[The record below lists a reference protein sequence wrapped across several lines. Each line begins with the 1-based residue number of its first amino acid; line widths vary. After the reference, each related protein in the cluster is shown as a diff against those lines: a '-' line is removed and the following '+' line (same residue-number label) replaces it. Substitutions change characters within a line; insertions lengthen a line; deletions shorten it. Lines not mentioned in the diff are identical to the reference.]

1 MSERPLDKVAYLY
14 GLGKRAEMLRNGGTV
29 MRGAGRSSVT
39 LAKANGEKTRAGM
52 YYEQYFGETLP
63 NGALDLSQVP
73 ERVGNSEFINIRNKR
88 RVMRRWTQW
97 RRTGAS
103 LPSGIIFTSTSGG
116 ITCARSRWSCMV
128 REITAQRT
136 L

>member
-39 LAKANGEKTRAGM
+39 LAKANGEKTRAGV
-52 YYEQYFGETLP
+52 YYEEYFGETLP

-88 RVMRRWTQW
+88 RVTRRGDPLAQDW
-97 RRTGAS
+97 RFTALGS
-103 LPSGIIFTSTSGG
+103 IFYKHLRRNYVCQIPVVVHGT
-116 ITCARSRWSCMV
+116 RD
-128 REITAQRT
+128 
-136 L
+136 